1 MASVALN
8 MKKKKTT
15 TTTTQSMLAYYLKH
29 EQLCRK
35 QLVGKTG
42 QSKG

>member
-8 MKKKKTT
+8 MKKKTTT
-15 TTTTQSMLAYYLKH
+15 TTTTQSMLAYYLKR